1 MLPLTAQRQEQELTA
16 GNLIGKEEEQCG
28 GRENPEGMWLGVIW
42 TLQAPLN
49 HTAWNGDTK
58 ARCTVAVSP
67 PIPMT
72 LIPRHQD
79 SDFVWKIM
87 CLATRLVEISHGHPR
102 LLHPEPLPLQQ
113 ASADPYLCRR
123 HSNTVLVQLTRYDGV
138 LREPLVWY

>member
-1 MLPLTAQRQEQELTA
+1 MPLEFSNRHCPSPASASPEFQTHICLKGKNQDQGAMLPLTAQRQEQELTA

-58 ARCTVAVSP
+58 TRCTVAVSP

-87 CLATRLVEISHGHPR
+87 CLATRLVEISHGQ
-102 LLHPEPLPLQQ
+102 PLPLCQWL
-113 ASADPYLCRR
+113 A
-123 HSNTVLVQLTRYDGV
+123 
-138 LREPLVWY
+138 